1 MRKVDALPFLP
12 GTGKQLL
19 FHYTWNEQQ
28 RSSLMDRLDEKRK
41 SMGIDEDRWVKSLE
55 ITDSSGNA
63 MDLFDRD
70 SGPDTFPVTVTLDA
84 TILYSEPTVLDEYKK
99 LDMLSN
105 TDEIPKL
112 ESATALQSNIG
123 ESPPVLFAPPNIVDE
138 SFDKNWDMLSN
149 TDEIPKLD
157 SATTL
162 QSNIGETPTV
172 LFDDLLD
179 TPESP
184 PWNGSK
190 CIVEQCSFINLDR
203 RIDRKRRI
211 EEGLQSADVQ
221 CNRMQAVDAKTS
233 QILPVDACRRSHIN
247 ALQKLAA
254 SNATYGLILEDDAQ
268 WQVER
273 SALQGHLCNIHN
285 HIKEHPVILLACN
298 LDGHSLGHTLEN
310 AWLRSTGNCQ
320 TSSAYVVRRDYAQRL
335 LRLFRDQDPTSAIDQ
350 TWKSL
355 QVHDNWAMTWPVLVK
370 QAEGYSDIQGANEN
384 YGVFAQT

>member
-1 MRKVDALPFLP
+1 MRKAAALPSLP
-12 GTGKQLL
+12 GTGEQLL

-28 RSSLMDRLDEKRK
+28 RSPLLDRLEKTRK
-41 SMGIDEDRWVKSLE
+41 SMGVDEDRWVKSLE

-70 SGPDTFPVTVTLDA
+70 SGPDIFPVTVTLDA
-84 TILYSEPTVLDEYKK
+84 TILGSAPTVLDESFYK
-99 LDMLSN
+99 
-105 TDEIPKL
+105 T
-112 ESATALQSNIG
+112 
-123 ESPPVLFAPPNIVDE
+123 
-138 SFDKNWDMLSN
+138 WDMLSN
-149 TDEIPKLD
+149 TDEIPKLK
-157 SATTL
+157 SGTAL

-172 LFDDLLD
+172 LFDDATILYSAPTVLD
-179 TPESP
+179 ESFYKNWDMLSSTDEIPLDSP

-211 EEGLQSADVQ
+211 EKELQSADVQ
-221 CNRMQAVDAKTS
+221 CKRMKAVDAKTS

-268 WQVER
+268 WQVDR

-310 AWLRSTGNCQ
+310 VWLRSTGSCQ

-335 LRLFRDQDPTSAIDQ
+335 LRLFRDQPSTSAIDQ
-350 TWKSL
+350 TWKRL

-370 QAEGYSDIQGANEN
+370 QEEGYSDIQGANEN